1 MATIYLLAQRIYISK
16 YLFSD
21 IRFYLFVVIFMYI
34 ENKAH
39 KMNYNE
45 QIYQK
50 VSKYTPKG
58 RL

>member
-1 MATIYLLAQRIYISK
+1 M
-16 YLFSD
+16 FSD

-34 ENKAH
+34 ENNTQ

-50 VSKYTPKG
+50 VSK
-58 RL
+58 